1 MASYWSRRFRKSS
14 GTIITVTII
23 GALICFAMAHL
34 ILMATDEEE
43 DVNRRRREQVL
54 VCTVLSLVPKMINI
68 LKHFSARMFMVGTY
82 VGR

>member
-34 ILMATDEEE
+34 ILMANDEEE

-54 VCTVLSLVPKMINI
+54 VCTVLSLVPKIDQHTQTFFGQNV
-68 LKHFSARMFMVGTY
+68 HGWY
-82 VGR
+82 VCR